1 MAEYGMYQ
9 HGAWYIPRNQLAY
22 LHKGEMVLPKNVAD
36 WFRRGGISRNIV
48 VNVNVNA
55 NVSGDRDVD
64 ELARLI
70 SRKIV
75 SNLRVMT

>member
-1 MAEYGMYQ
+1 MILPRKIAE
-9 HGAWYIPRNQLAY
+9 
-22 LHKGEMVLPKNVAD
+22 
-36 WFRRGGISRNIV
+36 WFRRGGVSRNIV

-55 NVSGDRDVD
+55 NISGDRDVD

>member
-1 MAEYGMYQ
+1 MILPRRVAE
-9 HGAWYIPRNQLAY
+9 
-22 LHKGEMVLPKNVAD
+22 
-36 WFRRGGISRNIV
+36 WFRRGEVSRNIV

-55 NVSGDRDVD
+55 NISSDRDVD

-75 SNLRVMT
+75 SNLRVMM